1 MKKNLPTSN
10 EILIITSYPTRE
22 CGIATFS
29 KDLTHA
35 MQESLS
41 DTFKVKICA
50 LEKDAAS
57 NSYPE
62 NVKFILNTSKHCDYI
77 QLAHKINK
85 DENIKTVF
93 IQHEFGL
100 YGGEYG
106 EFLMSLLYSLE
117 KPVVVT
123 FHTVLPHPNNKRRDI
138 VNRITQIAERVI
150 VMTENSAD
158 ILREFYTI
166 AEKKIQIIPHGTH
179 PIEHKDKEDLRKKYG
194 FENKKIV
201 STFGLISSNKNIENA
216 LDALPSVI
224 NLHPDLLYLIIGKT
238 HPEVIKNEGE
248 KYRKMLEHKVKVL
261 KIHDN
266 VRFINR
272 YTELDELLDLLQMT
286 DTYIFTSKDKNQAV
300 SGTFAYAMSCGC
312 PVVATAIPH
321 AKELLSNNAGILI
334 DFEKPEQL
342 SNALLTLLGDKKLRE
357 HMSSNAIH
365 KSKSSEWKNIAI
377 QHALIFNS
385 NFSERSLSHNLPEIS
400 LKHIEKLTH
409 HFGIVQFSKINTP
422 DPSSGYTLDDNA
434 RALIAVCMHYE
445 LTKEA
450 KNFLLIDKYLRF
462 IGHCQKKNGQFF
474 NYMDEEGK
482 EHDQN
487 SHVNLEDSNGRAIL
501 ALGTVISYKKIL
513 PVNFVVRAAM
523 LLRLAIPKINV
534 LKSPRA
540 IAFSIKGLYF
550 FNLSQHNRQIN
561 DLIFSLANN
570 LSEKYYTVKDGE
582 WKWFEDSL
590 TYGNSILP
598 ESLLY
603 AHLSNRNGHFKAI
616 AKATFDF
623 LLSHTFT
630 EEKMQVISNNG
641 WLKKGE
647 ARNMN
652 GGEQPIDVAYTI
664 QSLQLF
670 YAVFK
675 EEQYRDKMETAFS
688 WFLGNNNLNQML
700 YNPTTAGCHDGLEKT
715 NVNLNQGAESTI
727 CYLIARLCIEKS
739 KKNIPIIPEIPI
751 SRKSIMDLIP
761 QGRLTI
767 TQ

>member
-1 MKKNLPTSN
+1 MKKYLPTSN
-10 EILIITSYPTRE
+10 EILIITSFPPRE

-29 KDLTHA
+29 KDLTLA
-35 MQESLS
+35 MQEGLS
-41 DTFKVKICA
+41 DTFNVKICA
-50 LEKDAAS
+50 LEKDDEPK
-57 NSYPE
+57 SYPKE
-62 NVKFILNTSKHCDYI
+62 VKYVLNTSKHCDYI

-85 DENIKTVF
+85 DENVKTVF

-106 EFLMSLLYSLE
+106 EFLMSFLYSLE

-123 FHTVLPHPNNKRRDI
+123 YHTVLPQPNNKRRDI
-138 VNRITQIAERVI
+138 VNRISQIAEHVI
-150 VMTENSAD
+150 VMTENSAN

-179 PIEHKDKEDLRKKYG
+179 PVEYKDKDDLRKKYG
-194 FENKKIV
+194 FGNKKIV

-216 LDALPSVI
+216 LDALPAVI

-248 KYRKMLEHKVKVL
+248 TYREMLKKKVEDL
-261 KIHDN
+261 KIQDN
-266 VRFINR
+266 VRFINQFTD
-272 YTELDELLDLLQMT
+272 TEVLLDLLQMS

-321 AKELLSNNAGILI
+321 AKELLSDNTGILI

-342 SNALLTLLGDKKLRE
+342 SKALIKLLKDKNLRDQ
-357 HMSSNAIH
+357 MSSNAIH
-365 KSKSSEWKNIAI
+365 KSKSSEWKNVAI

-385 NFSERSLSHNLPEIS
+385 NFSEKSISHNLPEIS
-400 LKHIEKLTH
+400 LKHLEKLSH
-409 HFGIVQFSKINTP
+409 HFGIVQFSKINIP
-422 DPSSGYTLDDNA
+422 DISSGYTLDDNA
-434 RALIAVCMHYE
+434 RALIALCMHYE

-450 KNFLLIDKYLRF
+450 RDFILIDKYLRF
-462 IGHCQKKNGQFF
+462 IGKCQKKNGQFF
-474 NYMDEEGK
+474 NYMDEEGI

-487 SHVNLEDSNGRAIL
+487 STVNLEDSNGRAIL

-513 PVNFVVRAAM
+513 PVNFIVRAATHM
-523 LLRLAIPKINV
+523 RLAIPTIKILN
-534 LKSPRA
+534 SPRA

-582 WKWFEDSL
+582 WKWFENSL

-623 LLSHTFT
+623 LLSHTFIDN
-630 EEKMQVISNNG
+630 KMQVISNKG
-641 WLKKGE
+641 WLNKGE
-647 ARNMN
+647 PRNMN

-664 QSLQLF
+664 QTLQLF
-670 YAVFK
+670 HAVFN
-675 EEQYRDKMETAFS
+675 EEKYSEKMEIAFS

-700 YNPTTAGCHDGLEKT
+700 YNPITAGCHDGLEKT

-727 CYLIARLCIEKS
+727 CYLIARICIEKS
-739 KKNIPIIPEIPI
+739 KKNIPVIPLVPMA
-751 SRKSIMDLIP
+751 RKSIMEFNP

-767 TQ
+767 IQ